1 MQLLL
6 LGILWLFVGLHARVL
21 DRIEAAA
28 DEYLQAA
35 IEDIAA
41 RANQVVGHRDGCHAQ
56 DVVGDSEGSE
66 GETQQGNNCD
76 SLAREQRVDRFE
88 IPEYPR

>member
-1 MQLLL
+1 M
-6 LGILWLFVGLHARVL
+6 

-41 RANQVVGHRDGCHAQ
+41 RAYQVVGHRDGCHAQ

-66 GETQQGNNCD
+66 GQPQQGNNCD

-88 IPEYPR
+88 IPEYPRWLLDLLGNQLLE